1 MRPISE
7 DDAAEY
13 RHEELMDRE
22 RHRLSRMGQRVR
34 PAAPEECAK
43 CKGTGFAPLIDHDAK
58 TWRTVPV
65 ECPRCLGTG
74 VQP

>member
-1 MRPISE
+1 MKPISE
-7 DDAAEY
+7 ADQEDY
-13 RHEELMDRE
+13 RQQEGEE
-22 RHRLSRMGQRVR
+22 RHRAFLERRAMMGG
-34 PAAPEECAK
+34 PEAPEDCEMCD
-43 CKGTGFAPLIDHDAK
+43 GTRFAPLIDHDAK